1 MKRIIYVSSIYDRK
15 DYLHASTNPV
25 VISNNKVLHIV
36 RKVYTNFFIKKKKKK
51 SLRIQLAI
59 LGLVARYRTCDCP
72 CHK

>member
-25 VISNNKVLHIV
+25 DISNNKILHIV
-36 RKVYTNFFIKKKKKK
+36 RKVYTNFFIKKKKK
-51 SLRIQLAI
+51 SLHIQLAV

-72 CHK
+72 YHK

>member
-36 RKVYTNFFIKKKKKK
+36 RKVYTNFFIKKKKK

>member
-25 VISNNKVLHIV
+25 DISNNKILHIV

-51 SLRIQLAI
+51 FTYSISST
-59 LGLVARYRTCDCP
+59 RTGS
-72 CHK
+72 KV